1 MRRARPDSG
10 VTIVEAAFILPLLF
24 MFVFGM
30 VDLGMWAFNSN
41 KAANAA
47 RDGARSGILS
57 YETADTAGADRD
69 AIVAAVRAH
78 LPDATV
84 DDSDIVIT
92 CVRGSATIDCA
103 NAVIDE
109 DHIRVEVEWGWDL
122 VTPIAGVLGV
132 NTGMVRGSA
141 SMAIVGAP
149 LPGSGAPA
157 PEEPEEPPTEPPAE
171 PPADCAAPT
180 LSATPNSI
188 SSKGNQLEESLLI
201 EFTTNQSP
209 ACTALRIEL
218 VGTKSNPTTLEYPCG
233 CGDGPLYQWSYTGS
247 NNIWQPGTGEV
258 RLLNAD
264 VLLRSTTFFVN

>member
-1 MRRARPDSG
+1 MRRARSDSG

-30 VDLGMWAFNSN
+30 VDLGMWAFNTN

-57 YETADTAGADRD
+57 YETADQAGADRD

-84 DDSDIVIT
+84 EESDVVIT
-92 CVRGSATIDCA
+92 CVRDGATIDCDD
-103 NAVIDE
+103 AVIDE

-122 VTPIAGVLGV
+122 VTPIAGVIGV
-132 NTGMVRGSA
+132 NTGMARASA

-157 PEEPEEPPTEPPAE
+157 PEEPEEPVEPPPEA
-171 PPADCAAPT
+171 PPEGCAAAT
-180 LSATPNSI
+180 LSATPTSI

-201 EFTTNQSP
+201 EFTTNQS
-209 ACTALRIEL
+209 AGCTALRIEL
-218 VGTKSNPTTLEYPCG
+218 VGTKPNPTTLEYSCG
-233 CGDGPLYQWSYTGS
+233 CDGPQYQWVYRGS
-247 NNIWQPGTGEV
+247 NNIWQPGTGTV
-258 RLLNAD
+258 RLLNANV
-264 VLLRSTTFFVN
+264 VLGETTFTVT